1 LASRTAANTIIVAG
15 SNRLDKG
22 GVSFRGSRIVI
33 HPSYN
38 SNTLAHDIGLVET
51 HIPIKFTNLIR
62 PLAIDTEIIGGGVFG
77 SFAGWGWTSVS

>member
-15 SNRLDKG
+15 SNRLDSG
-22 GVSFRGSRIVI
+22 GVSFRGSRIII

-38 SNTLAHDIGLVET
+38 SNTLAHDVGLVET
-51 HIPIKFTNLIR
+51 QIPITFSNMIR
-62 PLAIDTEIIGGGVFG
+62 ALAIGNQIIGGGVFG